1 MSKKLAY
8 TYTVLRYVHDTST
21 AEFVNVGLVLHCA
34 PRRYL
39 GVKLRHTHRRLSAM
53 FPDLDAGAFRAS
65 MTGIERA
72 LKTAGDA
79 YRKDDLFS
87 SDSDASQLARSILP
101 SDDSSLQWSPTGSGL
116 SDDPAAEL
124 DRLFNRLVAGYDER
138 HERRRTDADVWR
150 PIREKLDVA
159 KLASKLGEKV
169 IRGRDD
175 SLEFKH
181 AWKNGIWHCYEALS
195 FDLADADC
203 IKRKAREWMGHL
215 TAVRDAPEKF
225 KPYFIVGAPSNAKL
239 LPAYRDA
246 MAILKKSP
254 VETEVFPETEADTLV
269 ALIETE
275 VGAHN

>member
-1 MSKKLAY
+1 MTKKLAY

-34 PRRYL
+34 SQRYL
-39 GVKLRHTHRRLSAM
+39 GAKLRHTHRRLSAM

-65 MTGIERA
+65 MTTIERA
-72 LKTAGDA
+72 LKVAGDA
-79 YRKDDLFS
+79 YQKEDLFH
-87 SDSDASQLARSILP
+87 SDADATQLARSVLP

-116 SDDPAAEL
+116 TGDPVAEL
-124 DRLFNRLVAGYDER
+124 DRLYTRLIGSYDER
-138 HERRRTDADVWR
+138 QERRRTDADVWR

-159 KLASKLGEKV
+159 RLSSKLREKV
-169 IRGRDD
+169 IRGADD
-175 SLEFKH
+175 VLEFKH
-181 AWKNGIWHCYEALS
+181 AWKNGAWHCYEALS
-195 FDLADADC
+195 FDLADADG

-225 KPYFIVGAPSNAKL
+225 KPYVIVGAPSNTKL

-254 VETEVFPETEADTLV
+254 VETEVFPETEADRLV

-275 VGAHN
+275 LAAHN